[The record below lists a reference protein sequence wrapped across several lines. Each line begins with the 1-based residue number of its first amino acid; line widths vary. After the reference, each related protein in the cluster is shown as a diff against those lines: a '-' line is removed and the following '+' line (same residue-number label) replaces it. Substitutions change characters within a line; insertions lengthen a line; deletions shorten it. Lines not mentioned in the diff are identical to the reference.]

1 MSMKYSD
8 LKQRTFDHLFAGLAL
23 VDMLH
28 RHELL
33 EIATGLRCS
42 DVDGDEKTLF
52 LAVAYAVE
60 AYANAEAQA

>member
-1 MSMKYSD
+1 MKYSD

-33 EIATGLRCS
+33 DIVAGLRAS
-42 DVDGDEKTLF
+42 QTEGDERKLF
-52 LAVAYAVE
+52 EAVADAIK
-60 AYANAEAQA
+60 AYAHAEAQA